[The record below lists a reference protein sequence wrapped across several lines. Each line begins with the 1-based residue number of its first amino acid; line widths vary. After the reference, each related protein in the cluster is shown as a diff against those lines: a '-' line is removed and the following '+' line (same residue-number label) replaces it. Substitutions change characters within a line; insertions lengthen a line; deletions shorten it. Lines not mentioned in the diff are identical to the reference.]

1 MTENTENTE
10 STENIEEPL
19 SKEEKKEKRK
29 RYARLMAIVLILV
42 VIVDT
47 YTTGLPNT
55 LQAAVAADF
64 LGGLSLTD
72 QNATIAIG
80 SAIFSFGLWFVFFFQ
95 YSADRFGRKKLLFIT
110 ILGSAVALIGIALSA
125 NYIMYVIFMLFLLFF
140 FNSDIW
146 MIYVAESVKP
156 RKRVKYTY
164 LLFLI
169 GTGGAILM
177 AINRMI
183 FIVNLG
189 VWKGITFFG
198 IIIAIPL
205 SLLIAF
211 KLKESPRFQQI
222 QNYRA
227 KKGKP
232 SFKQQIKSVFQIEE
246 RKSYVTLLLISFIF
260 GMGFFATNTL
270 IQKYIIDI
278 GYTEAQLTTTV
289 LMSVFSI
296 LLSHGANSVLV
307 EKFGRKKMMI
317 FYSLLFPIVGIGVV
331 ILPTVFFGTNQGFML
346 LIIFMFLTGFAGGA
360 LWSLLRIYTL
370 EFLPTK
376 NRGTGLG
383 LRTLA
388 SAIGGTLGLF
398 LSAPL
403 ILLITLGPTMIV
415 LLCLCFIIVLIGMRV
430 KETKGVDLSD
440 IK

>member
-10 STENIEEPL
+10 NNETTKTTDISR
-19 SKEEKKEKRK
+19 EEKKKKRK
-29 RYARLMAIVLILV
+29 QYTLFMSVILILV
-42 VIVDT
+42 CVVDS

-55 LQAAVAADF
+55 LQAVIAAEF
-64 LGGLSLTD
+64 YPLLSD
-72 QNATIAIG
+72 NEQNAILAIG
-80 SAIFSFGLWFVFFFQ
+80 TGIFSFGLWFVFFFQ
-95 YSADRFGRKKLLFIT
+95 YSADTWGRKKLLFIT
-110 ILGSAVALIGIALSA
+110 VLGMAVALIGVALSA
-125 NYIMYVIFMLFLLFF
+125 TYAMYVIFMLFLLFF

-156 RKRVKYTY
+156 RKRAKYTY
-164 LLFLI
+164 LLLFI
-169 GTGGAILM
+169 GTGGAIIM

-189 VWKGITFFG
+189 FWRGITFFP
-198 IIIAIPL
+198 IIVAIPL

-211 KLKESPRFQQI
+211 KLKETPRFQQI

-246 RKSYVTLLLISFIF
+246 RKSYVTLLWISFIF
-260 GMGFFATNTL
+260 GLGFFATSTL

-278 GYTEAQLTTTV
+278 DYSEGQLTTGV
-289 LMSVFSI
+289 LISTLSVVIAF
-296 LLSHGANSVLV
+296 GANSVLV

-317 FYSLLFPIVGIGVV
+317 FYSLMYSIVGIGVV
-331 ILPTVFFGTNQGFML
+331 ILPTVGGNQGFML
-346 LIIFMFLTGFAGGA
+346 LIIFMFLSGFAAWG
-360 LWSLLRIYTL
+360 LNSLLRIYTL
-370 EFLPTK
+370 EFLPTQ

-388 SAIGGTLGLF
+388 MAIGGTLGLF
-398 LSAPL
+398 LSAPI

-415 LLCLCFIIVLIGMRV
+415 LLCLCFIIVPISIRV